1 MQNLAR
7 AGSSA
12 PQPSQERGM
21 GAPHSMQN
29 LAVAGF
35 SKLQAAQ
42 RTAI

>member
-7 AGSSA
+7 AGNSA
-12 PQPSQERGM
+12 PQPSHERGI

-35 SKLQAAQ
+35 SKLQATQ
-42 RTAI
+42 RTTT